1 MDNIQI
7 RKAVEQ
13 DREDIAFVY
22 AEAFADDWKQLSSD
36 TQKVARALSNGLV
49 LDKYLVVECDHH
61 IIAFLACVDDKQR
74 AFQVPLKDFQKEFGF
89 FKGYM
94 VGMAL
99 KSDMERSIPLKEN
112 TAYLDIIG
120 VRKSFQHQGIASSLI
135 QYVLHTFSYTSYLI
149 SVTDVNE
156 HALRCYQKNGFQEV
170 YREKIKYTKQRGF
183 QEYIYLAYKKE
194 C

>member
-22 AEAFADDWKQLSSD
+22 AEAFANDWEQLSSD

-49 LDKYLVVECDHH
+49 IDKYIVVECNHS
-61 IIAFLACVDDKQR
+61 IIAFLALVDDEQR
-74 AFQVPLKDFQKEFGF
+74 AFQVPVKDFQKEFGF
-89 FKGYM
+89 LKGYM

-120 VRKSFQHQGIASSLI
+120 VRKSFQHQGIASCLI
-135 QYVLHTFSYTSYLI
+135 QYVFDTYTYASYII
-149 SVTDVNE
+149 SVTDINE
-156 HALRCYQKNGFQEV
+156 HALACYKKNGFQEV
-170 YREKIKYTKQRGF
+170 YREQIKYAKQRGF
-183 QEYIYLAYKKE
+183 QAYIYLKYEK
-194 C
+194 